1 MKHIKVLI
9 LAIGVLPLWSCHNE
23 DTDSSQKARHVVVI
37 GFDGLSPD
45 GLQNAETP
53 NFDKLMSEGAFTM
66 HARSVLPSSSSTN
79 WASMI
84 MGAGPEQHGITS
96 NAWEKTNY
104 TLPTIA
110 ESEDLLFPT
119 IFHLVDTQLEDPEI
133 GVIYHWTG
141 FGRLFEKS
149 AVDYDISPETEEETA
164 KLASAY
170 IKNKKPD
177 FTFIHFDH
185 VDHYGHEFGH
195 GSKEYYQSV
204 EKADQLL
211 AEVMSAIK
219 EAGMAEETVVV
230 ISADHGGLGKGHGG
244 ESLKEME
251 IPFIV
256 WGKSVKKNHKLTH
269 PVFQYDN
276 AATVAFALGLKRPMA
291 WIGRPV
297 RNAFKGFGDTD
308 NYPIIERMG
317 TPPQPEGETD

>member
-1 MKHIKVLI
+1 MTIGI
-9 LAIGVLPLWSCHNE
+9 LSLWSCVNKTS
-23 DTDSSQKARHVVVI
+23 DASQKAKHVIVI

-45 GLQNAETP
+45 GLQNAKTP
-53 NFDKLMSEGAFTM
+53 NFDKLMVEGAYTM

-96 NAWEKTNY
+96 NRWEKTNY
-104 TLPTIA
+104 ILPTIA
-110 ESEDLLFPT
+110 QSENLLFPT
-119 IFHLVDTQLEDPEI
+119 IFHLVDTQMKDPEI
-133 GVIYHWTG
+133 GAIYHWTG

-149 AVDYDISPETEEETA
+149 AVDYDISPDTEDETA
-164 KLASAY
+164 KLAVAY
-170 IKNKKPD
+170 IKSKKPN

-185 VDHYGHEFGH
+185 VDHEGHEFGH
-195 GSKEYYQSV
+195 GSPEYYKSV

-211 AEVMSAIK
+211 GEVMAAIK
-219 EAGMAEETVVV
+219 DSDMANETVVV
-230 ISADHGGLGKGHGG
+230 VSADHGGLDKEHGG
-244 ESLKEME
+244 ESLEEME

-276 AATVAFALGLKRPMA
+276 AATVAFALGLRKPLA

-297 RNAFKGFGDTD
+297 KNAFVGFEETD
-308 NYPIIERMG
+308 EYPIVVR
-317 TPPQPEGETD
+317 

>member
-1 MKHIKVLI
+1 MRHFKL
-9 LAIGVLPLWSCHNE
+9 LTMAIGVLSLWSCVNK
-23 DTDSSQKARHVVVI
+23 TSNASQKAKHVIVI

-53 NFDKLMSEGAFTM
+53 NFDRLMAEGAYTM

-96 NAWEKTNY
+96 NSWEKTNY

-110 ESEDLLFPT
+110 QSENLLFPT
-119 IFHLVDTQLEDPEI
+119 IFHLVDTQMADPEI
-133 GVIYHWTG
+133 GAIYHWTG

-149 AVDYDISPETEEETA
+149 AVDYDISPDTEDETA
-164 KLASAY
+164 KLASEY
-170 IKNKKPD
+170 IKSKKPD

-185 VDHYGHEFGH
+185 VDHEGHEFGH
-195 GSKEYYQSV
+195 GSKEYYHSV
-204 EKADQLL
+204 EKADGLL
-211 AEVMSAIK
+211 AEVMAAIE

-230 ISADHGGLGKGHGG
+230 VSADHGGLGKGHGG
-244 ESLKEME
+244 ESLNEME

-256 WGKSVKKNHKLTH
+256 WGKSVKKNHQLTH

-276 AATVAFALGLKRPMA
+276 AATAAFALGLKRPMA
-291 WIGRPV
+291 WIGRPIK
-297 RNAFKGFGDTD
+297 NAFEGFEEVDD
-308 NYPIIERMG
+308 YPIVER
-317 TPPQPEGETD
+317 TTQPSQEQQ

>member
-1 MKHIKVLI
+1 MTIGI
-9 LAIGVLPLWSCHNE
+9 LSLWSCVNKTS
-23 DTDSSQKARHVVVI
+23 DASQKAKHVI

-45 GLQNAETP
+45 GLQNAKTP
-53 NFDKLMSEGAFTM
+53 NFDKLMLEGAYTM

-96 NAWEKTNY
+96 NRWEKTNNI
-104 TLPTIA
+104 LPAIA
-110 ESEDLLFPT
+110 QSENLLFPT
-119 IFHLVDTQLEDPEI
+119 IFHLVDTQMDDPEI
-133 GVIYHWTG
+133 GAIYHWTG

-149 AVDYDISPETEEETA
+149 AVDYDISPDTEDETA
-164 KLASAY
+164 KLAVAY
-170 IKNKKPD
+170 IKSKKPN

-185 VDHYGHEFGH
+185 VDHKGHEFDH
-195 GSKEYYQSV
+195 GSPEYYKSV

-211 AEVMSAIK
+211 GEVMAAIK
-219 EAGMAEETVVV
+219 DSDIANETVVV
-230 ISADHGGLGKGHGG
+230 VSADHGGLDKEHGG
-244 ESLKEME
+244 ESLEEME

-276 AATVAFALGLKRPMA
+276 AATVAFALGLRKPLT

-297 RNAFKGFGDTD
+297 KNAFDGFEETD
-308 NYPIIERMG
+308 EYPIVVR
-317 TPPQPEGETD
+317 